1 MVLKYIYDNFSKV
14 KSIKDLIYQVF
25 FMLCSF
31 CNKLANLHFQI
42 LRKNTIL
49 LKVMHR
55 QFLLLMKITFF
66 VIFQSL
72 FVINLSYSDHLEA
85 KVTGFVDATS
95 PIHIFGYDRKYY
107 FEQNSAPLFIVI
119 ESDINKFN
127 KISLKAFPHINIGLF
142 VFQDTDGNGQFTT
155 NFKGQPLEPFG
166 FSLNPNYKFEEIV
179 FENIVF
185 NMSKFSQVEIQLK

>member
-1 MVLKYIYDNFSKV
+1 MVLKYIYDNFSDV
-14 KSIKDLIYQVF
+14 KRVKDLIYQVF
-25 FMLCSF
+25 FTLCSF
-31 CNKLANLHFQI
+31 CKKLANLHFQI

-55 QFLLLMKITFF
+55 QFLLLMKISFF

-72 FVINLSYSDHLEA
+72 FVINQSYSDHLEA

-95 PIHIFGYDRKYY
+95 PIHIIGYDRKYY

-119 ESDINKFN
+119 ETDINKFN

-166 FSLNPNYKFEEIV
+166 FSLNPNYKFEDVV

-185 NMSKFSQVEIQLK
+185 DMTKFSQVEIQLK

>member
-1 MVLKYIYDNFSKV
+1 M
-14 KSIKDLIYQVF
+14 
-25 FMLCSF
+25 
-31 CNKLANLHFQI
+31 
-42 LRKNTIL
+42 RKNTNL
-49 LKVMHR
+49 FKVMHR
-55 QFLLLMKITFF
+55 QSLSLMKITFF

-72 FVINLSYSDHLEA
+72 FVKNLSYSDHLEA

-119 ESDINKFN
+119 ETDINNFN
-127 KISLKAFPHINIGLF
+127 NISLNAFPHINIGLF

-155 NFKGQPLEPFG
+155 NFRGQPLEPYG
-166 FSLNPNYKFEEIV
+166 FSLNPNNKYKDIV

-185 NMSKFSQVEIQLK
+185 DMTKFSQVEIQLK